1 MSDPVLLRPPFR
13 PFSLEELDRIYARNL
28 PHWRQPGATYWLT
41 TRLADSV
48 PANVLR
54 EWEYDRR
61 VWLKARGIEVSGRSV
76 RWQDIAH
83 RLSAADRHRFRR
95 HFEQRME
102 RYLDTGWGACH
113 LANAECVRIV
123 RECLLSGDGETHH
136 MGDFVVMPNH
146 VHMLVVP
153 VTGHRLEDL
162 LKRWKGATAVECNR
176 ALVRHGAFW
185 RHETFDHIVRSLEH
199 LAAYR
204 EYIRDNP
211 AKAGIEVSPLAYYR
225 ASWMDAWF
233 RG

>member
-1 MSDPVLLRPPFR
+1 
-13 PFSLEELDRIYARNL
+13 
-28 PHWRQPGATYWLT
+28 
-41 TRLADSV
+41 V
-48 PANVLR
+48 PAKVLR

-61 VWLKARGIEVSGRSV
+61 VWLKARGITVAGRSI

-83 RLSAADRHRFRR
+83 RLSAADRHLFRR

-102 RYLDTGWGACH
+102 RYLDTNWGACH

-123 RECLLSGDGETHH
+123 RDWLLSGDGKTYH

-146 VHMLVVP
+146 WQMLVVP
-153 VTGHRLEDL
+153 VNGHNLEDL

-176 ALVRHGAFW
+176 VLGRHGAFW

-211 AKAGIEVSPLAYYR
+211 AKAGVEVSPLAYYR
-225 ASWMDAWF
+225 AAWMDAWF